1 MREAAS
7 HFGTKKV
14 LWRPVHGQEL
24 AIPIGSHTVN
34 PQLWAAAHHLHWVVV
49 KPPVLWRQLLEP
61 SWR

>member
-7 HFGTKKV
+7 HFGTEEV
-14 LWRPVHGQEL
+14 LWRPVHRQGP
-24 AIPIGSHTVN
+24 AIPMAWCTAS

>member
-1 MREAAS
+1 MKEAAS

-14 LWRPVHGQEL
+14 LWRPVHGL
-24 AIPIGSHTVN
+24 AIPMGWYTAS
-34 PQLWAAAHHLHWVVV
+34 PQLWAAAHHLHQVVV